1 MTTLNEQELQDVTQG
16 ATEPKDAEFNEV
28 TAKRFI
34 GSLTGNA
41 STATQLQNNFSV
53 VFNGDVEGR
62 LSDCNGAG
70 GYVVNVKVNESNHAK
85 SAEFT
90 AKTNYSDHAHFADL
104 ANLATHSLTTDL
116 AHDSEHSKESD
127 KALHS
132 LESDHALQSDKSLQ
146 ADSANNAK
154 ESEHAVNSDNSLHA
168 VQADTDSKE
177 RNIADTFD
185 SILYTDLPAIRTDI
199 TNITPTEHTVEFKDK
214 EYKLKNTLLADENN
228 ENKLLQDFS
237 NSIEDVDNRITNL
250 ETTSDLGKV
259 TERIVK
265 IEELNEQQNTHL
277 NSIDEINNAHE
288 TRLDNV
294 ETLANN
300 TANTVTANKN
310 TVDEQINNLQQQ
322 DDALSNRIT
331 NLNATHTQDIKRLD
345 DSDANLQEQITS
357 LSDRATGHDTSLGK
371 LFTDLSTTNNNIQ
384 TNADNIATNTQGIA
398 DNLSSINTI
407 KEQITDLQT
416 KTVDTSISNKGI
428 VQLTND
434 INSSEDKAT
443 TPKAVQTYVKN
454 YVTDVTSVVARS
466 CFEDIGTA
474 GKKGFG
480 QSACSDEVRVK
491 ELGFRALQGTVDPDS
506 DNYYGVYEHEYAGL
520 CCYIPK
526 FWVRI
531 GSENAPQYSIYKN
544 NSIEIA
550 SGDTFNSEDEAKTQ
564 GYFLPR
570 AFIDSGEIKRG
581 FFLQKYNSRAS
592 SSNRADGKNYP
603 TSYITN
609 NNLVSITAN
618 DMIDRAKLLGD
629 NWNVATCF
637 MLAAHQLLTLSLAQM
652 ANWYTW
658 CKWYKPTQ
666 NYQYP
671 TIGLSATNEGLYTH
685 NGMPNGISG
694 LSYVWQFC
702 TGITTAGTSATQGQT
717 AVTSND
723 IYLLKKEKS
732 FTELTSGFGGDTDA
746 WGTSS
751 SLLSMYDKYTSP
763 LTLTTNRHVKWGNG
777 EYDVLTNGYNKDS
790 GNIVELDRSLCG
802 VIPKDDNAISSNGS
816 NQMASSLIYQ
826 NPVTKNLAL
835 YFGGETL
842 SGNGNQP
849 CFSRL
854 LDHWRTLSYSHLGFR
869 CACYA

>member
-41 STATQLQNNFSV
+41 TTATQLQNNFSV

-70 GYVVNVKVNESNHAK
+70 GYVVNIKVNESNHAK

-116 AHDSEHSKESD
+116 AHNAEHSNESD
-127 KALHS
+127 EALHS
-132 LESDHALQSDKSLQ
+132 VESDHALQSDKSLQ
-146 ADSANNAK
+146 ADNASNAK
-154 ESEHAVNSDNSLHA
+154 ESEHALNSDNSLHA

-185 SILYTDLPAIRTDI
+185 AILYTDLPNIRTDI
-199 TNITPTEHTVEFKDK
+199 TNITPTAHTVEFKDK

-250 ETTSDLGKV
+250 ETTTDLGKV

-265 IEELNEQQNTHL
+265 IEELNNQQNTRL
-277 NSIDEINNAHE
+277 DSIDTLNTEQN

-294 ETLANN
+294 ESLANS
-300 TANTVTANKN
+300 TATTVTENKN
-310 TVDEQINNLQQQ
+310 AVDTQINNLKLE
-322 DDALSNRIT
+322 DTALSNRIT
-331 NLNATHTQDIKRLD
+331 NLD
-345 DSDANLQEQITS
+345 
-357 LSDRATGHDTSLGK
+357 K
-371 LFTDLSTTNNNIQ
+371 LFSDNVQ

-407 KEQITDLQT
+407 KEQITDLQN

-434 INSSEDKAT
+434 INGSEDKAT

-454 YVTDVTSVVARS
+454 HVTDVASVVARS

-480 QSACSDEVRVK
+480 QSACSDEIRVK

-531 GSENAPQYSIYKN
+531 GNENAPQYSIYKN

-550 SGDTFNSEDEAKTQ
+550 SGDTFNSEEEAKTQ

-570 AFIDSGEIKRG
+570 AFIDGGEIKRG

-609 NNLVSITAN
+609 DNLVSITAN
-618 DMIDRAKLLGD
+618 DMIDRAKLLGN

-652 ANWYTW
+652 AKWYTW
-658 CKWYKPTQ
+658 CKWYKTTQ

-732 FTELTSGFGGDTDA
+732 FSELTSGFGGNTDA

-763 LTLTTNRHVKWGNG
+763 LTLTTERLVRWGNG

-802 VIPKDDNAISSNGS
+802 VLPKDDNAISSNGS

-826 NPVTKNLAL
+826 NPVTQNLAF
-835 YFGGETL
+835 YFGGETF
-842 SGNGNQP
+842 GGGNQP
-849 CFSRL
+849 CFSR
-854 LDHWRTLSYSHLGFR
+854 TLHRRRATSHNYLGFR